1 MVATLGQNP
10 SVSHDPRRPD
20 RGDGASIPPRAA
32 ATRKRSLVDP
42 EFADQLSSPVEYL
55 WSPEFEQPELV
66 DEILDDCTVASQS
79 TGVPAPPN
87 TPPYL
92 AALYGIPLLQPDE
105 EFRIFRQMNFWKHRA
120 EVLRRQMLSAGVTPA
135 RRRRFQD
142 HLAAAAKL
150 RNRIVEANLRL
161 VVSIAK
167 TLVDDANPLE
177 DLISDG
183 NVPLLRAVE
192 IFDFTR
198 GLRFSTYATWAI
210 RNCLFR
216 STPRNRRVV
225 QRFQTGIETAFLALS
240 AADSGLPE
248 SVGDEPR
255 ASEQIARLLDE
266 LPERDRQVVQA
277 RFGLGGRAG
286 GAKFREIAA
295 ELNLSTE
302 RVRQLLGRALDRLR
316 ESVTTTA
323 PDLMLPH

>member
-10 SVSHDPRRPD
+10 VVSNCPGLSG
-20 RGDGASIPPRAA
+20 RGDASSVAPRAA
-32 ATRKRSLVDP
+32 ATRRRSLVDT
-42 EFADQLSSPVEYL
+42 EFADQLANPVEYI
-55 WSPEFEQPELV
+55 WSEEFEQPELV
-66 DEILDDCTVASQS
+66 DEILDDCTVANRPPAAQ
-79 TGVPAPPN
+79 APPN

-105 EFRIFRQMNFWKHRA
+105 EFRVFRQMNFWKHRA
-120 EVLRRQMLSAGVTPA
+120 EVLRRQMLAAGVTPA
-135 RRRRFQD
+135 KRRRFQD
-142 HLAAAAKL
+142 HLAAAASL
-150 RNRIVEANLRL
+150 RNHIVEANLRL

-216 STPRNRRVV
+216 STPRNRRVA
-225 QRFQTGIETAFLALS
+225 QRFQTGIETAFLDLT
-240 AADSGLPE
+240 AANSEMSE
-248 SVGDEPR
+248 SVGDELHTR
-255 ASEQIARLLDE
+255 EQIVRLLDE
-266 LPERDRQVVQA
+266 LPDRDRQVVQA
-277 RFGLGGRAG
+277 RFGLGGRAS

-316 ESVTTTA
+316 ESVIASA
-323 PDLMLPH
+323 PDLALPH